1 LGNIGVVQAR
11 EAANQQI
18 VDLIGASGADA
29 LCIHLNPAM
38 EVIQAGGDQDFRG
51 GLDTIARLV
60 EALEVPIVVKETGCG
75 LSRHVGERLAAIGV
89 QWVDCSGAG
98 GTSWVGV
105 ETLRARAATRALG
118 ERFWDW
124 GIPTA
129 GSVAQLSGLG
139 LGICATGGVT
149 NGLEAARAIALG
161 ATCAGLA
168 RPLLQARAAGGLPGL
183 TAAVGQL
190 LEELRLAHLLA
201 GARTPADLRSK
212 PLVVGSELARWIP
225 RESPLFSRCTP

>member
-1 LGNIGVVQAR
+1 
-11 EAANQQI
+11 
-18 VDLIGASGADA
+18 
-29 LCIHLNPAM
+29 M
-38 EVIQAGGDQDFRG
+38 
-51 GLDTIARLV
+51 
-60 EALEVPIVVKETGCG
+60 PIVVKETGCG
-75 LSRHVGERLAAIGV
+75 LSRHAGERLAAIGV

-105 ETLRARAATRALG
+105 ETLRARTATRTTG

-129 GSVAQLSGLG
+129 ASVAQLSGLE

-168 RPLLQARAAGGLPGL
+168 RPLLQARAAGGLEGL
-183 TAAVGQL
+183 TTAVSQL

-201 GARTPADLRSK
+201 GARTPADLQGK
-212 PLVVGSELARWIP
+212 PLVIGPDLARWIP
-225 RESPLFSRCTP
+225 SGSPLSARCNP